1 MKQNRFHST
10 FLALTIALAFSL
22 GCVSAAFAQAQT
34 EDIQQAMTPGEFKAA
49 GLEKLT
55 PTELA
60 KLNAWLQGYRE
71 QAVKVA
77 EKKANERAAREKM
90 NLIVSRIDGFWNG
103 IGPGQVIQLEDGSK
117 WKLAN
122 SDEHYAGRADH
133 PAVAVWK
140 AGMFGWKM
148 RVSQIAEF
156 YVTQIQ

>member
-10 FLALTIALAFSL
+10 SLALAIALAFPL

-34 EDIQQAMTPGEFKAA
+34 GDIQQAMTPGEFKAA

-55 PTELA
+55 PSELT

-77 EKKANERAAREKM
+77 EKKATEKAAREKM
-90 NLIVSRIDGFWNG
+90 SLIVSQIDGFWNG
-103 IGPGQVIQLEDGSK
+103 IRPGEVIQLQDGSK

-122 SDEHYAGRADH
+122 SDEHYGGRADH

-156 YVTQIQ
+156 YVTQVQ